1 MTLIEFLL
9 ARIHDDECL
18 ARMAFADHNDNGP
31 NWSEPWSGAV
41 DLSGDPSSEL
51 LLCNDS
57 GVSRH
62 IVNFDPARVLAE
74 CEAKRAL
81 IADLN
86 AERHE
91 VVEDCWYTCAA
102 ATEDRDGGDCCN
114 DSRGEDCDCGRD
126 DRVARRL
133 GFLAAVYADH
143 PDYLPEWKL

>member
-1 MTLIEFLL
+1 MTPARLGAMTLSEFLE

-31 NWSEPWSGAV
+31 HWSEPWSGAV

-74 CEAKRAL
+74 CEAKRGIVSRHTSCDDSSYGEPCEDLRDIAL
-81 IADLN
+81 P
-86 AERHE
+86 
-91 VVEDCWYTCAA
+91 
-102 ATEDRDGGDCCN
+102 
-114 DSRGEDCDCGRD
+114 
-126 DRVARRL
+126 
-133 GFLAAVYADH
+133 YADH
-143 PDYLPEWKL
+143 PDYLQKWKP